1 MSKPALVKL
10 GGSILTDKSRERV
23 FRRAVAKRL
32 LAEVAKSGVPA
43 VVLHG
48 AGGYGHPPAAR
59 HRLGRQRVGA
69 EARAGVSET
78 LAGVQL
84 LMAEVT
90 AVAVGAGLR
99 PIPVPVHLHC
109 TSEGDALLGL
119 PVQRIVTLLEEG
131 YTPILAGTLVR
142 DADLGWRVVSADELL
157 EVLASEMDPRLAV
170 YATDVD
176 GVFSADPSLDPDARL
191 LARVG
196 PDELA
201 RMEGSAEATV
211 AGGSRADVTERML
224 GKVRRAMAVADVCP
238 TLIIN
243 GTVRGRLLDAL
254 KGKSVKGTRVG

>member
-10 GGSILTDKSRERV
+10 GGSILTDKGRERV

-32 LAEVAKSGVPA
+32 MAEIAKSGVPT

-48 AGGYGHPPAAR
+48 AGGYGHPPAER
-59 HRLGRQRVGA
+59 HNIGRRRVA
-69 EARAGVSET
+69 TEARVGVSET

-90 AVAVGAGLR
+90 AVAFAAGLR
-99 PIPVPVHLHC
+99 PIPVPLHLHC

-119 PVQRIVTLLEEG
+119 PVQRISSLLEEG

-157 EVLASEMDPRLAV
+157 EVLAEEMAPRLAV

-176 GVFSADPSLDPDARL
+176 GVYSGDPASDPAATL
-191 LARVG
+191 MARVG
-196 PDELA
+196 PAELET
-201 RMEGSAEATV
+201 MEHSAEAAV
-211 AGGSRADVTERML
+211 AGGSRPDVTGRML
-224 GKVRRAMAVADVCP
+224 GKVRRAMAVSDICP
-238 TLIIN
+238 TLIVN

-254 KGKSVKGTRVG
+254 KGKAVKGTRVG